1 MLALGRA
8 APYAFF
14 MRHFMIEEPYSSAAI
29 WCRRLALFA
38 IAVAAIGIGLTKL
51 GLVDPLSGLAVLS
64 AALLVACVAGLFGFS
79 AFVVIWRTG
88 MRGTGVALGGLVLVA
103 ALLGLPAFLAF
114 QAIRL
119 PMQNDASTDLVDP
132 PDFSRSSASLAA
144 RGGHANGELPQAWR
158 EAQRKTWP
166 DLQPIMLDLDISEA
180 WPLVQATVAALR
192 WRVIE
197 RQAPG
202 GRQGNARL
210 EAIDYSL
217 LLGFPDDITIR
228 LRPAAGQTRVDIRS
242 ASRYGRHDFGVNPKR
257 IAKFATELQAQLDAR

>member
-1 MLALGRA
+1 
-8 APYAFF
+8 
-14 MRHFMIEEPYSSAAI
+14 MRRFMIEEPYSSAAL

-38 IAVAAIGIGLTKL
+38 IAVAGFGIGLAKL
-51 GLVDPLSGLAVLS
+51 GIVDSLSALAVLS
-64 AALLVACVAGLFGFS
+64 AALLIACVAGLVGV
-79 AFVVIWRTG
+79 AGFVVIWRTG
-88 MRGTGVALGGLVLVA
+88 RRGVGVALAGLLLVA
-103 ALLGLPAFLAF
+103 ALLALPGFLAF

-132 PDFSRSSASLAA
+132 PDFSRSSAALAA

-166 DLQPIMLDLDISEA
+166 DLQPIMLDLDIGEA
-180 WPLVQATVAALR
+180 WQLVQATVTALR
-192 WRVIE
+192 WRVVE

-210 EAIDYSL
+210 EAIDYSM

-257 IAKFATELQAQLDAR
+257 IEKFATELQAQLDAR

>member
-1 MLALGRA
+1 
-8 APYAFF
+8 
-14 MRHFMIEEPYSSAAI
+14 MRRFMIEEPYSMAAV

-38 IAVAAIGIGLTKL
+38 MVVAGIGIGLVKL
-51 GLVDPLSGLAVLS
+51 NLVDSLSGLAVVS
-64 AALLVACVAGLFGFS
+64 AALVVACLAGLSGLS

-88 MRGTGVALGGLVLVA
+88 RRGTGIALGGLVLTG
-103 ALLGLPAFLAF
+103 ALLALPGYLAF

-119 PMQNDASTDLVDP
+119 PVQNDASTDLVDP
-132 PDFSRSSASLAA
+132 PNFSRSSVALAA

-158 EAQRKTWP
+158 EAQRKIWP
-166 DLQPIMLDLDISEA
+166 DVQPVMLDLDIAEA
-180 WPLVQATVAALR
+180 WPLVQAAVTNLR

-202 GRQGNARL
+202 GRQGHARL
-210 EAIDYSL
+210 DAIDFSV

-257 IAKFATELQAQLDAR
+257 IEKFAAELQAQLDAR

>member
-1 MLALGRA
+1 MLALRRG
-8 APYAFF
+8 APYAFH
-14 MRHFMIEEPYSSAAI
+14 MRRFMIEEPVSSAAI

-38 IAVAAIGIGLTKL
+38 IVVAAIGVGLAKF
-51 GLVDPLSGLAVLS
+51 GIVDPVAGLAVLS
-64 AALLVACVAGLFGFS
+64 AALLAACAAGLFGFAS
-79 AFVVIWRTG
+79 FVVIWRTG
-88 MRGTGVALGGLVLVA
+88 RRGVGVALGGLFMAA
-103 ALLGLPAFLAF
+103 ALLAWPGWLAF

-119 PMQNDASTDLVDP
+119 PMQNDASTDLLDP
-132 PDFSRSSASLAA
+132 PDFSRSSAALAA
-144 RGGHANGELPQAWR
+144 RGAQPNGELPQAQR

-180 WPLVQATVAALR
+180 WPLVQATVTALR
-192 WRVIE
+192 WRVVE

-217 LLGFPDDITIR
+217 LLNFPDDITVR

-242 ASRYGRHDFGVNPKR
+242 ASRYGRHDFGANPRR
-257 IAKFATELQAQLDAR
+257 IEKFAAELQTQLDAR

>member
-1 MLALGRA
+1 
-8 APYAFF
+8 
-14 MRHFMIEEPYSSAAI
+14 MRRFMIEEPYSTAAI
-29 WCRRLALFA
+29 WSRRLALFA
-38 IAVAAIGIGLTKL
+38 IAVAGIGITLAKL
-51 GLVDPLSGLAVLS
+51 GFVDPLSGLAVFA
-64 AALLVACVAGLFGFS
+64 AALMIACMAALFGF
-79 AFVVIWRTG
+79 AGFVVVWRTG
-88 MRGTGVALGGLVLVA
+88 KRGAGVALGGLLLA
-103 ALLGLPAFLAF
+103 GALLGLPAFLAV

-132 PDFSRSSASLAA
+132 PDFSRSSAALAA
-144 RGGHANGELPQAWR
+144 RGGHVNGELPQAWR

-166 DLQPIMLDLDISEA
+166 DLQPIMLDLDIGEA
-180 WPLVQATVAALR
+180 WPLVQATVTALH

-210 EAIDYSL
+210 EAIDFSL

-242 ASRYGRHDFGVNPKR
+242 ASRYGRHDFGVNAKR
-257 IAKFATELQAQLDAR
+257 IEKFATELQAQLDAR